1 MKFLFLK
8 ANSNSQPLRLY
19 NNKLN
24 NKFLKPLWHQHQCQ
38 RTWDKSLMI
47 RAVKLKN
54 WLKLPNQLLQN
65 LQIKLLQKL
74 LSQLPLKLLQA
85 HLIQLSHLR
94 LHLHQLPM
102 PQHLQALR
110 VYQQISPQQ
119 LTIFNSKD
127 KRPKPTSM
135 SLTRLVI
142 LSKLVNLYP

>member
-1 MKFLFLK
+1 
-8 ANSNSQPLRLY
+8 
-19 NNKLN
+19 
-24 NKFLKPLWHQHQCQ
+24 
-38 RTWDKSLMI
+38 MI

-74 LSQLPLKLLQA
+74 LSQLPPKLLS
-85 HLIQLSHLR
+85 QLPPKL
-94 LHLHQLPM
+94 LHQLPM

-127 KRPKPTSM
+127 KRPKLTSM
-135 SLTRLVI
+135 SLTKLVT
-142 LSKLVNLYP
+142 LLKVVNLYP

>member
-1 MKFLFLK
+1 MNKQQELSSHMKFLFLK
-8 ANSNSQPLRLY
+8 ANNNSQPLRLY

-74 LSQLPLKLLQA
+74 LSQLPPRLLF
-85 HLIQLSHLR
+85 
-94 LHLHQLPM
+94 QLPM

-110 VYQQISPQQ
+110 VYQQISHQQ

-127 KRPKPTSM
+127 KRLKPMSM
-135 SLTRLVI
+135 SLTRLVT

>member
-1 MKFLFLK
+1 
-8 ANSNSQPLRLY
+8 
-19 NNKLN
+19 
-24 NKFLKPLWHQHQCQ
+24 
-38 RTWDKSLMI
+38 MI

-74 LSQLPLKLLQA
+74 LSQLSPKLLNQ
-85 HLIQLSHLR
+85 
-94 LHLHQLPM
+94 HQLPM

-127 KRPKPTSM
+127 KRPKLTSM
-135 SLTRLVI
+135 SLTKLVT
-142 LSKLVNLYP
+142 LLKVVNLYP

>member
-1 MKFLFLK
+1 MNKQQELSSHTKFLFLK
-8 ANSNSQPLRLY
+8 ANSNSQPQKLY

-74 LSQLPLKLLQA
+74 LSQLPPRLLF
-85 HLIQLSHLR
+85 
-94 LHLHQLPM
+94 QLPM

-142 LSKLVNLYP
+142 LLKLENLYP